1 MENRYTDWQN
11 YYPYWT
17 LRNLWQLSKYV
28 PAEKLQIE
36 FLNKWR
42 NEEKYAN
49 DPFGPANYSFEY
61 LFAITMAG
69 QPLAWMEGTNL
80 PQEALLLREQ
90 VEKYRGFQ
98 HDFHQGIILPVGDMP
113 DGRSWTGF
121 QSIREH
127 QGYFIF
133 FREYHPLQSYHVKTW
148 LAPGTE
154 IECVPLL
161 GHGKAI
167 KTIVD
172 EKGTIEVFLPS
183 MNDYVVYKYVIV
195 QSQSQVE
202 IK

>member
-1 MENRYTDWQN
+1 MNIFL
-11 YYPYWT
+11 P
-17 LRNLWQLSKYV
+17 LLWQGSHWL
-28 PAEKLQIE
+28 
-36 FLNKWR
+36 
-42 NEEKYAN
+42 
-49 DPFGPANYSFEY
+49 
-61 LFAITMAG
+61 
-69 QPLAWMEGTNL
+69 GTNL

-195 QSQSQVE
+195 QSQSLVE

>member
-1 MENRYTDWQN
+1 MDRFPIYTGA
-11 YYPYWT
+11 P
-17 LRNLWQLSKYV
+17 R
-28 PAEKLQIE
+28 
-36 FLNKWR
+36 
-42 NEEKYAN
+42 
-49 DPFGPANYSFEY
+49 
-61 LFAITMAG
+61 
-69 QPLAWMEGTNL
+69 
-80 PQEALLLREQ
+80 
-90 VEKYRGFQ
+90 
-98 HDFHQGIILPVGDMP
+98 IL
-113 DGRSWTGF
+113 
-121 QSIREH
+121 
-127 QGYFIF
+127 YF

>member
-1 MENRYTDWQN
+1 MR
-11 YYPYWT
+11 
-17 LRNLWQLSKYV
+17 K
-28 PAEKLQIE
+28 
-36 FLNKWR
+36 
-42 NEEKYAN
+42 KYAN

-127 QGYFIF
+127 QGYFNF
-133 FREYHPLQSYHVKTW
+133 FSRVSSFAILSCKNLVGSGNGNRMCTSV
-148 LAPGTE
+148 GTR
-154 IECVPLL
+154 
-161 GHGKAI
+161 
-167 KTIVD
+167 
-172 EKGTIEVFLPS
+172 
-183 MNDYVVYKYVIV
+183 
-195 QSQSQVE
+195 
-202 IK
+202 

>member
-1 MENRYTDWQN
+1 MGSEMCIRD
-11 YYPYWT
+11 
-17 LRNLWQLSKYV
+17 S
-28 PAEKLQIE
+28 
-36 FLNKWR
+36 
-42 NEEKYAN
+42 
-49 DPFGPANYSFEY
+49 
-61 LFAITMAG
+61 ITMAG

-195 QSQSQVE
+195 QSQSLVE